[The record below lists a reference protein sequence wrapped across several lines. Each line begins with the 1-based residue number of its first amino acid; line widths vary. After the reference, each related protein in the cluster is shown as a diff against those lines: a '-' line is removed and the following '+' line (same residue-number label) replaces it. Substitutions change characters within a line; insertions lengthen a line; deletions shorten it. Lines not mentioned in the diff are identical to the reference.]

1 MSSTLSVEVEALQG
15 LGVDALRERWRMRFG
30 EPPTVRSADLLR
42 RLLAEKLQM
51 AGTARNLR
59 LERELDQLVRT
70 YRRGAPVAAHKAR
83 FSPGVILVREH
94 AGQRH
99 RVEVVEGGFLYDG
112 RRWTSLS
119 QIAREITGVRW
130 NGPRFFGLR
139 EEGR

>member
-1 MSSTLSVEVEALQG
+1 MEEVDAEVAALEG
-15 LGVDALRERWRMRFG
+15 LGVDALRAIWRGRFG
-30 EPPTVRSADLLR
+30 EPPPVRAGDLLR

-51 AGTARNLR
+51 AGRPRDLR
-59 LERELDQLVRT
+59 LERELERLVRSH
-70 YRRGAPVAAHKAR
+70 RRGDPVTAPKPR
-83 FSPGVILVREH
+83 FSQGVILVREY

-99 RVEVVEGGFLYDG
+99 RVEVVAGGFLWDG

-139 EEGR
+139 EAEA